1 MPSTCNTHS
10 SKSTY
15 PFNIQSEHC
24 YWERTS
30 TIPPPPQSLQKEKKG
45 FYLRGFRSF
54 MEELSTSLILPPG
67 DSPRS
72 TSDPAISGLEISA
85 TTCHINQYNITYL
98 HVYVIC
104 KKNCNFKNSANTLS
118 LSLSLMFNVC
128 FYPEFEDAHLLT
140 RY

>member
-1 MPSTCNTHS
+1 
-10 SKSTY
+10 
-15 PFNIQSEHC
+15 
-24 YWERTS
+24 
-30 TIPPPPQSLQKEKKG
+30 
-45 FYLRGFRSF
+45 

-118 LSLSLMFNVC
+118 LSLS
-128 FYPEFEDAHLLT
+128 YPEFEDAHLLT